1 MNRYKLEFKKNINYR
16 VLKHAIDPTKVRV
29 FRYHQDPAITRF
41 NAIKHSYTNYA
52 QIMRDLLL
60 NTDTDYET
68 CRRVIQE
75 IYRSLVRALGE
86 DTRSVAQQCYR
97 VSLAHARRVC
107 DRPVTVR

>member
-1 MNRYKLEFKKNINYR
+1 MDRFKLEFKKNINYR

-52 QIMRDLLL
+52 EIMRDLLL